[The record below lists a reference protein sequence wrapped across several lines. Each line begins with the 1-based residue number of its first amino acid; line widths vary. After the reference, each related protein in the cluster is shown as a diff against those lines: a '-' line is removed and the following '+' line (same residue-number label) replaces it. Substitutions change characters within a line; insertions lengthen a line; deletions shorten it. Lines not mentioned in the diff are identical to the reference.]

1 MGDKI
6 IITDDDDKPA
16 APDVVV
22 VKPEVVVKPAPKTEK
37 VVTEKTTV
45 TEIKDD

>member
-6 IITDDDDKPA
+6 IVTDDEDK
-16 APDVVV
+16 PDVVV
-22 VKPEVVVKPAPKTEK
+22 VKPEVVVKPKTEK

-45 TEIKDD
+45 TEVRKEED

>member
-6 IITDDDDKPA
+6 IITDDEKP

-22 VKPEVVVKPAPKTEK
+22 VKPEIVVKPTKTEK

-45 TEIKDD
+45 VQTKDD

>member
-6 IITDDDDKPA
+6 IITDDEDKPKP
-16 APDVVV
+16 PDVVV
-22 VKPEVVVKPAPKTEK
+22 VKPEVVVKAPKTEK

-45 TEIKDD
+45 TEVKED

>member
-6 IITDDDDKPA
+6 IITDDEDKTEK
-16 APDVVV
+16 PDVIVV
-22 VKPEVVVKPAPKTEK
+22 TPEAVTKKQK

-45 TEIKDD
+45 TEIKEE

>member
-6 IITDDDDKPA
+6 IITEDEDKPA
-16 APDVVV
+16 RPDVVV
-22 VKPEVVVKPAPKTEK
+22 VQPQAATKKEK

-45 TEIKDD
+45 TEVKEG

>member
-6 IITDDDDKPA
+6 IITDDDDKPKP
-16 APDVVV
+16 PDVVV
-22 VKPEVVVKPAPKTEK
+22 VKPEVVVQVPKTEK

-45 TEIKDD
+45 TEIKEG

>member
-6 IITDDDDKPA
+6 IITEDEEKPTK
-16 APDVVV
+16 PDVVV
-22 VKPEVVVKPAPKTEK
+22 VTPQAEAKTEK

-45 TEIKDD
+45 TETKLK

>member
-6 IITDDDDKPA
+6 IITEDEPKP
-16 APDVVV
+16 APDVVIV
-22 VKPEVVVKPAPKTEK
+22 AAEPKQTEK

-45 TEIKDD
+45 TKIKED